1 MSHRACCRSRNLM
14 RDVDAI
20 GEGRDEPYNV
30 DAFPAG
36 GLHRLF
42 TPSRSEIASRLG
54 VFHRGPRKPIPA
66 GIADFLLPPLTLVM
80 LILFLFGSVP
90 GASDMIASACATA

>member
-1 MSHRACCRSRNLM
+1 M

-20 GEGRDEPYNV
+20 GGGRDEPYNV

-42 TPSRSEIASRLG
+42 TSPAARLHRAWAS
-54 VFHRGPRKPIPA
+54 FTEGPVSQPTA
-66 GIADFLLPPLTLVM
+66 GIADFLLPPLTLLM
-80 LILFLFGSVP
+80 LMLFLFGSVP
-90 GASDMIASACATA
+90 GASGMIAEACATACMP

>member
-1 MSHRACCRSRNLM
+1 M

-20 GEGRDEPYNV
+20 GGGRDEPYNV

-42 TPSRSEIASRLG
+42 TPSRARLRRAWASFTEDRANQSD
-54 VFHRGPRKPIPA
+54 ISA
-66 GIADFLLPPLTLVM
+66 ADLLLPPLTLVM

-90 GASDMIASACATA
+90 GASDMIASACATACLP